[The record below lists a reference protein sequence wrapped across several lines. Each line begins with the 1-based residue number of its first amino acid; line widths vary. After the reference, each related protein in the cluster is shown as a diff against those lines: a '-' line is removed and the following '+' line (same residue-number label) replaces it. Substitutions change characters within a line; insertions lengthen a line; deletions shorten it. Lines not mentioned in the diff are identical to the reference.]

1 MEIEKIALLDT
12 VLNPR
17 KIENIA
23 KYRGNSCFKICM
35 LIGFCCLGMTISSTR
50 LKQMPNSTVG
60 K

>member
-35 LIGFCCLGMTISSTR
+35 LIGFCCLWDDY
-50 LKQMPNSTVG
+50 LKYKVETDA
-60 K
+60 